1 MTKSWIASAV
11 LLVLVL
17 ALLGC
22 GPERELEPCNIA
34 TESCQ
39 EDIYYALVR
48 MRGDGFDPFAGV
60 PPINTV
66 PLETYRM
73 QLQAAAE
80 ARQRAAMQEPCMLP
94 DPDEPVPVVP
104 WDFALQVLGL
114 VEPSKPSCQASV
126 ENQVSNVAAYYSPA
140 TRSVTVIDRGFE
152 RDDFFDTGLLLH
164 ELTHAL
170 QDRELSGDFIDDT
183 TDGTLAAR
191 ALTEGEATFYQ
202 HLSHFEMDGA
212 APERFD
218 WHHGYTN
225 NLLGGR
231 VFLTGVNNKGEP
243 NEKSPFYG
251 VRWFI
256 YPLGARFLSDA
267 WERGGNA
274 GMRHAYATQ
283 PRHIGQFMTPYD
295 EESEGV
301 RAVLDPALSCPVE
314 PPGEGWERPGFDR
327 FGALLVYALF
337 TGAKVSDEVAWPIAS
352 GWDDDL
358 IYVFF
363 EPEDEI
369 VLVSWRIR
377 LADDE
382 AAKTVAEQMVVDER
396 VRVSV
401 EGRDLVLIAGN
412 DEEVTADWQGTLV
425 CR

>member
-1 MTKSWIASAV
+1 MTMKRMSWIASA
-11 LLVLVL
+11 LLL
-17 ALLGC
+17 ALPAC
-22 GPERELEPCNIA
+22 GPAQELEPCNIA
-34 TESCQ
+34 TQSCQ

-48 MRGDGFDPFAGV
+48 MRGDGYDPFAGV

-66 PLETYRM
+66 PIETYRM
-73 QLQAAAE
+73 QLQEAAE
-80 ARQRAAMQEPCMLP
+80 ARQRAAMEKPCMLP

-114 VEPSKPSCQASV
+114 VEPKKPSCQASV
-126 ENQVSNVAAYYSPA
+126 DNQVSSVAAYYSSA
-140 TRSVTVIDRGFE
+140 TRSVTVIDRGQE

-170 QDRELSGDFIDDT
+170 QDRELSGAFIDGT

-202 HLSHFEMDGA
+202 HLSHFEMNDD
-212 APERFD
+212 APEDFD
-218 WHHGYTN
+218 WHEGYTN

-231 VFLTGVNNKGEP
+231 FFLGSENDKGEP
-243 NEKSPFYG
+243 NEKSPYFG

-274 GMRHAYATQ
+274 AMRHAYATQ
-283 PRHIGQFMTPYD
+283 PRHIAQFMTPHD
-295 EESEGV
+295 EEAEGV
-301 RAVLDPALSCPVE
+301 RAVLDPALACPVE

-327 FGALLVYALF
+327 FGALIVYAFF
-337 TGAKVSDEVAWPIAS
+337 TASEIPDEVAWPLAA

-377 LADDE
+377 LADE
-382 AAKTVAEQMVVDER
+382 QAAETALERLVLDER
-396 VRVSV
+396 VRASV
-401 EGRDLVLIAGN
+401 EGRDLVLISGN
-412 DEEVTADWQGTLV
+412 DADMTAEWQGTLV